1 MFNKPKNNPTPPTT
15 PQTEIKAMRPTNS
28 AAPSIIGSD
37 IKIAGNISTPGE
49 IHLDG
54 IIEGD
59 IDCGT
64 LTVGE
69 HGIVTGTVKAESVT
83 LRGTVEGKLKAKTMH
98 LEQTAKVNGDVTY
111 GTMTME
117 AGVQVDG
124 KLIPMK
130 KRVTAQQ
137 KPLPGGAVKKE
148 ETKPAGS
155 SLSGNGNGNGKPS
168 EPRKPFI

>member
-1 MFNKPKNNPTPPTT
+1 MFNKPKNKLTPPPTPELETKP
-15 PQTEIKAMRPTNS
+15 MRPTNS

-37 IKIAGNISTPGE
+37 IKVVGNISTPGE

-64 LTVGE
+64 LTIGE
-69 HGIVTGTVKAESVT
+69 HGIVTGTVKADTVT
-83 LRGTVEGKLKAKTMH
+83 LRGTVEGKLKAKTTH
-98 LEQTAKVNGDVTY
+98 LEATAKVNGDVTY

-137 KPLPGGAVKKE
+137 KPLPTSKDT
-148 ETKPAGS
+148 TKPLDTKLS
-155 SLSGNGNGNGKPS
+155 SGNGNGKPAGS
-168 EPRKPFI
+168 GKPFI

>member
-1 MFNKPKNNPTPPTT
+1 MFNKPKYKPTAPLT
-15 PQTEIKAMRPTNS
+15 PDLESKPMRPINS

-37 IKIAGNISTPGE
+37 IKVTGNVSTTGE

-59 IDCGT
+59 VDCGT

-69 HGIVTGTVKAESVT
+69 HGIVTGTVKAETVT
-83 LRGTVEGKLKAKTMH
+83 LRGTVEGKLRGKTIH

-130 KRVTAQQ
+130 KKVAAEP
-137 KPLPGGAVKKE
+137 KPLSESKPAAKPA
-148 ETKPAGS
+148 ETKPTG
-155 SLSGNGNGNGKPS
+155 SLSGNGNGKPTESGKS
-168 EPRKPFI
+168 LI

>member
-1 MFNKPKNNPTPPTT
+1 MFNKPKTKQTPPPTPELETRT
-15 PQTEIKAMRPTNS
+15 MRPTNS

-37 IKIAGNISTPGE
+37 IKIIGNISTPGE

-59 IDCGT
+59 IDCGM
-64 LTVGE
+64 LTIGE
-69 HGIVTGTVKAESVT
+69 HGIVTGIVKADTVT
-83 LRGTVEGKLKAKTMH
+83 LRGTVEGKLKAKTTH
-98 LEQTAKVNGDVTY
+98 LEATAKVNGDVTY

-130 KRVTAQQ
+130 KRVQVQ
-137 KPLPGGAVKKE
+137 KPLATSKDPTKPL
-148 ETKPAGS
+148 ETK
-155 SLSGNGNGNGKPS
+155 LSPGNGNGKPAGS
-168 EPRKPFI
+168 GKPFI

>member
-1 MFNKPKNNPTPPTT
+1 MFNKQKNKQTPPPTQELET
-15 PQTEIKAMRPTNS
+15 KPMRPTNS

-37 IKIAGNISTPGE
+37 IKIVGNISTPGE

-59 IDCGT
+59 VDCGT
-64 LTVGE
+64 FTIGE
-69 HGIVTGTVKAESVT
+69 HGIVTGTVKAETVT
-83 LRGTVEGKLKAKTMH
+83 LRGTVEGKLKAKTTH
-98 LEQTAKVNGDVTY
+98 LEATAKVNGDVTY

-130 KRVTAQQ
+130 KRVTVQ
-137 KPLPGGAVKKE
+137 KPLPTSREAAKPL
-148 ETKPAGS
+148 ETKIS
-155 SLSGNGNGNGKPS
+155 SGNGNGKPAGS
-168 EPRKPFI
+168 GKPFI

>member
-1 MFNKPKNNPTPPTT
+1 MFNKPKNKLTTPPTRELENK
-15 PQTEIKAMRPTNS
+15 PMRPTNS

-37 IKIAGNISTPGE
+37 IKIIGNISTPGE

-69 HGIVTGTVKAESVT
+69 HGIVTGTIKADSVT
-83 LRGTVEGKLKAKTMH
+83 LRGTVEGKLKAKTAH
-98 LEQTAKVNGDVTY
+98 LEATAKVNGDVTY

-130 KRVTAQQ
+130 KRVPAQ
-137 KPLPGGAVKKE
+137 KPLPTSREAAKPL
-148 ETKPAGS
+148 ETKLS
-155 SLSGNGNGNGKPS
+155 SGNGNGKPAGS
-168 EPRKPFI
+168 GKPFI